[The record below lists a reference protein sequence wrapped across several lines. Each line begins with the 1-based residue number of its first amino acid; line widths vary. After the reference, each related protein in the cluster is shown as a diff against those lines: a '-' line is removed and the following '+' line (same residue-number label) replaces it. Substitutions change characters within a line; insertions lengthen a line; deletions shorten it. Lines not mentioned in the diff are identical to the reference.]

1 MQVIN
6 LKILFVCSA
15 IRDGSIDLKLILK
28 FLTML
33 RARVDCAF
41 RFLLCLIHRWVIM
54 NFLDGGIVLRGRL
67 STPSRRNPI
76 FNRNPSQSSGN
87 WAGVGFSATGT
98 MNSADIYICKSE
110 NKETLFVSGF
120 LLYKSMP
127 LLNDGIEV
135 VPDNLHVR

>member
-1 MQVIN
+1 MAA
-6 LKILFVCSA
+6 LCSVVA
-15 IRDGSIDLKLILK
+15 FQRLPDGI
-28 FLTML
+28 
-33 RARVDCAF
+33 
-41 RFLLCLIHRWVIM
+41 
-54 NFLDGGIVLRGRL
+54 G
-67 STPSRRNPI
+67 STI

-110 NKETLFVSGF
+110 NKETLFVSGS